1 MELAHMVILFS
12 LLQILQGSPPA
23 LPFNLTNA
31 RATNLDSGRTNIR
44 VEESTARERAWV
56 LWETDKER
64 IM

>member
-1 MELAHMVILFS
+1 MELARMVTLFS
-12 LLQILQGSPPA
+12 LPLILQGSPPA

-44 VEESTARERAWV
+44 WGEGTAGERAWV
-56 LWETDKER
+56 FRETDKER